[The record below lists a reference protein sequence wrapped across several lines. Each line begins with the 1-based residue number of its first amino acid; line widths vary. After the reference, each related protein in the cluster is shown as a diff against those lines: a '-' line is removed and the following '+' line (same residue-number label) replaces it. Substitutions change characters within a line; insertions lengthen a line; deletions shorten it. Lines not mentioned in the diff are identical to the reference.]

1 MIQPVKLIE
10 LPYFKESNS
19 DLVVV
24 EGQSNVFP
32 FSIMRMFN
40 VRSDRNSIR
49 GRHAHRRCTQL
60 LICANG
66 AIEVQ
71 CDDSIETR
79 KYFLDKANCG
89 LLIPPGIWAEQK
101 YIKEDTVL
109 TVLCDQPFD
118 EDEYIRDYK
127 EFIKYVNNQ
136 IIK

>member
-40 VRSDRNSIR
+40 VRSDINSIR
-49 GRHAHRRCTQL
+49 GRHSHRHCTQL
-60 LICANG
+60 LICTNG

-79 KYFLDKANCG
+79 KYFLDKANYG
-89 LLIPPGIWAEQK
+89 LLIPPRIWAEQK

-109 TVLCDQPFD
+109 TVLCDRPFD
-118 EDEYIRDYK
+118 EDDYIRDYK
-127 EFIKYVNNQ
+127 EFLKYVNNQ